1 MMTACLRNGDEHDG
15 GYRSKAWRLL
25 PLKNERDDLLSTA
38 LCVFCCMEAV
48 MARFAAGQFQR
59 YGHYKSHKIEDLRR
73 SYHTLKKVLSEHI
86 YILYKAFILNDV

>member
-1 MMTACLRNGDEHDG
+1 MSLGLVNEFCHG
-15 GYRSKAWRLL
+15 LL
-25 PLKNERDDLLSTA
+25 LKPN
-38 LCVFCCMEAV
+38 LCVGINWTYIYFS
-48 MARFAAGQFQR
+48 FGQFQR